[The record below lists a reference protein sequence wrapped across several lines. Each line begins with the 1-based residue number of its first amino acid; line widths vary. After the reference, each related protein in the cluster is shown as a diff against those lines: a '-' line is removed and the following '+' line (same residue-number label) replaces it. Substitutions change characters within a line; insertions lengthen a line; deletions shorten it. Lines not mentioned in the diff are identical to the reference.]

1 MLTKEN
7 GIDKCVPEGNP
18 MVAEPESINVAIVA
32 FGPVAERLG
41 GRSHRD
47 EMPRG
52 STIHDLVMKLGL
64 EEWISFGLS
73 VALNGERC
81 SIDTTLSEDDEVALL
96 PPVSGG

>member
-1 MLTKEN
+1 
-7 GIDKCVPEGNP
+7 
-18 MVAEPESINVAIVA
+18 
-32 FGPVAERLG
+32 
-41 GRSHRD
+41 
-47 EMPRG
+47 
-52 STIHDLVMKLGL
+52 MKLGL